1 MPEISKA
8 LLEKLNAGR
17 EYRQIN
23 FSKLELRSDAE
34 NEMIVEGYAA
44 TFGQAYELYHWDD
57 YIVNEQIDSRAFDE
71 CDMSDVIFQYN
82 HSGRVMARTR
92 NKTLELSTD
101 EHGLKVRADLSGTET
116 GRQLYEEIKGG
127 YIDRMSFGFVVGED
141 KREITENHE
150 TGITTVLRTITKFTK
165 LYDVSAVSFP
175 ANEDTE
181 LSARQF
187 GEGVIAEAKE
197 QERLA
202 AEERQKRERLKR
214 EIRQLLSRKEGE
226 TNNA

>member
-1 MPEISKA
+1 MPEINKT
-8 LLEKLNAGR
+8 LLEKLSDGR

-44 TFGQAYELYHWDD
+44 TFEQPYELYHWDD

-71 CDMSDVIFQYN
+71 CDMNDVIFQYN
-82 HSGRVMARTR
+82 HCGRVMARTR
-92 NKTLELSTD
+92 NKTLELSID
-101 EHGLKVRADLSGTET
+101 KHGLKIRADLSGTET

-127 YIDRMSFGFVVGED
+127 YVDRMSFGFVVGED

-150 TGITTVLRTITKFTK
+150 TGVTTVLRTITKFTK

-175 ANEDTE
+175 ANDDTE

-187 GEGVIAEAKE
+187 SEGVIAEAKE

-202 AEERQKRERLKR
+202 AEERQKREMLKE
-214 EIRQLLSRKEGE
+214 EIQQLLSKKKGDRK
-226 TNNA
+226 NA